1 MQGKNK
7 DRVEHDV
14 RRCTHDNGQHA
25 DLRKA
30 LTVYVRIQSERR
42 HHAQRTEQINRQ
54 IRRRIRIR
62 RIARAEQIQQRP
74 VKDETD
80 HRQHRAAHKQHEIS
94 VAHDAL
100 RALAVSF
107 SARDR
112 AQRRA
117 ARAEQIGER
126 GHDRNHREAQ
136 AKPCERGR
144 ALPRDFADID
154 TVNYIIEQ
162 IEHLRDE
169 HGRGKRQRFAA
180 HAALG
185 KVDLPGRL
193 FLVQTGP
200 SFLLTF
206 CHIFTDSDL
215 L

>member
-1 MQGKNK
+1 MILCALS
-7 DRVEHDV
+7 RFPFPRAIEHS
-14 RRCTHDNGQHA
+14 GA
-25 DLRKA
+25 PPA
-30 LTVYVRIQSERR
+30 P
-42 HHAQRTEQINRQ
+42 NR
-54 IRRRIRIR
+54 
-62 RIARAEQIQQRP
+62 
-74 VKDETD
+74 
-80 HRQHRAAHKQHEIS
+80 
-94 VAHDAL
+94 
-100 RALAVSF
+100 LA
-107 SARDR
+107 
-112 AQRRA
+112 
-117 ARAEQIGER
+117 
-126 GHDRNHREAQ
+126 NAQ

-193 FLVQTGP
+193 FLFQTGP

>member
-1 MQGKNK
+1 MYG
-7 DRVEHDV
+7 V
-14 RRCTHDNGQHA
+14 
-25 DLRKA
+25 
-30 LTVYVRIQSERR
+30 QSERR
-42 HHAQRTEQINRQ
+42 HHAQRAEQINRQ

-62 RIARAEQIQQRP
+62 RI
-74 VKDETD
+74 
-80 HRQHRAAHKQHEIS
+80 
-94 VAHDAL
+94 
-100 RALAVSF
+100 
-107 SARDR
+107 
-112 AQRRA
+112 

-193 FLVQTGP
+193 FLFQTGP